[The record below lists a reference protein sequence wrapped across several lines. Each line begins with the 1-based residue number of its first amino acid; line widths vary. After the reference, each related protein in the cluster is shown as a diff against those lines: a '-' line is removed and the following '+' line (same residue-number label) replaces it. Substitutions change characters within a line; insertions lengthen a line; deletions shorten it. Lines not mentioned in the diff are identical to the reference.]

1 MTAAG
6 LSDRD
11 HLVRPGELPL
21 PAFWAGARWERGLPA
36 LFRDLVVRG
45 GRDRLTTSAASL
57 AYYVMLVAFPA
68 AVAIAAAADLLGQRA
83 GLEAAQAARLGGQ
96 GAGALLDDAQ
106 QGVQAAAAGT
116 PGWIAIATGFAL
128 AVYGLSRY
136 VGGFTFAAATIRGI
150 AQPDDFLR
158 RLPRQLLIGLVI
170 LVLMV
175 LMVVAFGVSSNVTR
189 LLGETFD
196 LGDATTTLWSVLA
209 WALFLLCGT
218 LILAVL
224 YGSAPG
230 STRPVTRLVSWGS
243 FLGSLSALLVSVGF
257 SAWVRYFAD
266 YGRVYGF
273 LGSAVMVLTWLWLV
287 NLAVL
292 CGLEFDE
299 CLRRRRAGRATA
311 EGPREAPR
319 EVGA

>member
-1 MTAAG
+1 
-6 LSDRD
+6 
-11 HLVRPGELPL
+11 VRPGELPL

-36 LFRDLVVRG
+36 LFRDVIVRG
-45 GRDRLTTSAASL
+45 DRDRLTTSAASL

-68 AVAIAAAADLLGQRA
+68 AAAVATAADLLGQRA
-83 GLEAAQAARLGGQ
+83 GLEAAQAARLDGQ
-96 GAGALLDDAQ
+96 GAGALLDAAE
-106 QGVQAAAAGT
+106 QGVDAAVAGT
-116 PGWIAIATGFAL
+116 PDWIAIATGFAL

-189 LLGETFD
+189 LLGDTFD
-196 LGDATTTLWSVLA
+196 LGDATTTLWSVMA
-209 WALFLLCGT
+209 SALFLLCGT

-224 YGSAPG
+224 YASAPG

-257 SAWVRYFAD
+257 SMWVRYFAD

-273 LGSAVMVLTWLWLV
+273 LASAVMVLTWLWLV

-292 CGLEFDE
+292 FGLEFDE

>member
-1 MTAAG
+1 M
-6 LSDRD
+6 
-11 HLVRPGELPL
+11 RPGELPL

-36 LFRDLVVRG
+36 LFRDVIVRG
-45 GRDRLTTSAASL
+45 DRDRLTTSAASL
-57 AYYVMLVAFPA
+57 AYYVMLVAIPAAA
-68 AVAIAAAADLLGQRA
+68 AVATAADLLGQRA
-83 GLEAAQAARLGGQ
+83 GLEAAQAARLDGQ
-96 GAGALLDDAQ
+96 GAGALLDAAE
-106 QGVQAAAAGT
+106 QGVDAAVAGT
-116 PGWIAIATGFAL
+116 PDWIAIGTGFAL

-189 LLGETFD
+189 LLGDTFD

-273 LGSAVMVLTWLWLV
+273 LGSVVMVLTWLWLV
-287 NLAVL
+287 NLAL
-292 CGLEFDE
+292 LYGLEFDE
-299 CLRRRRAGRATA
+299 CLRRRRAGRAA
-311 EGPREAPR
+311 VVEGGAAREA
-319 EVGA
+319 VGG

>member
-1 MTAAG
+1 M
-6 LSDRD
+6 
-11 HLVRPGELPL
+11 RPGELPL

-36 LFRDLVVRG
+36 LFRDVVVRG
-45 GRDRLTTSAASL
+45 DRDRLTTSAASL

-68 AVAIAAAADLLGQRA
+68 AVAIATAADLLGQRA
-83 GLEAAQAARLGGQ
+83 GLEAAQAARLDGQ
-96 GAGALLDDAQ
+96 GAGALLDAAE
-106 QGVQAAAAGT
+106 QGVDAAVAGT
-116 PGWIAIATGFAL
+116 PDWIAIATGFAL

-189 LLGETFD
+189 LLGDTFD
-196 LGDATTTLWSVLA
+196 LGDATTTLWSVMA
-209 WALFLLCGT
+209 SALFLLCGT

-224 YGSAPG
+224 YASAPG

-257 SAWVRYFAD
+257 SMWVRYFAD

-273 LGSAVMVLTWLWLV
+273 LASAVMVLTWLWLV

-292 CGLEFDE
+292 FGLEFDE